1 MLGDAIS
8 SLPFRVTSM
17 GIKLYGTLPSPP
29 SHTVRLELEA
39 KGLDFEPIWLLPGLH
54 PVLLRTRGFRGATVP
69 AIKLDGRKIQE
80 SRAISRALDEIE
92 PEPPLFPADPQ
103 KRLAV
108 EEAERWG
115 DEILQ
120 DVPRR
125 IVRWLSVHRPETRLM
140 IAKEI
145 GVPLPKLAAWINAPT
160 ARYMANKVDSN
171 EEIEN
176 AIAAVPEVLDHV
188 EDLSS
193 KGVIGGDPPNAA
205 DFQIATSVR
214 ALLTVRD
221 LDDITRDRPAADHAM
236 RLVPEFGND
245 FPAGLLPAEF

>member
-1 MLGDAIS
+1 
-8 SLPFRVTSM
+8 M
-17 GIKLYGTLPSPP
+17 GVKLYGTKPSPP

-39 KGLDFEPIWLLPGLH
+39 KGLDYRPIWLLPGLH
-54 PVLLRTRGFRGATVP
+54 PALLRTRGFRGGTVP
-69 AIKLDGRKIQE
+69 SIKLDGRKLQQ
-80 SRAISRALDEIE
+80 SRAISRALDELR

-103 KRLAV
+103 QRLEV

-115 DEILQ
+115 DETLQ

-140 IAKEI
+140 IAREI

-160 ARYMANKVDSN
+160 ARYMANKVDSDR
-171 EEIEN
+171 EIQN
-176 AIAAVPEVLDHV
+176 AIGAVGEALDHV
-188 EDLSS
+188 DELIEQ
-193 KGVIGGDPPNAA
+193 GVIGGDPPNAA

-221 LDDITRDRPAADHAM
+221 LDRATRGRPAADHAL

-245 FPAGLLPAEF
+245 FPAGLLPAELFRAPERS